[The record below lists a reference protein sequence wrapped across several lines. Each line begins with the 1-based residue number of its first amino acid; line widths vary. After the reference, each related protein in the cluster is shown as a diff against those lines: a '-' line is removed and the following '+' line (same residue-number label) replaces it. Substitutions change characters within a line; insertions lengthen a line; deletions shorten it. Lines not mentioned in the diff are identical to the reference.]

1 MNVNSWLKKAKTK
14 IAAIDAELIAL
25 MMLEEKDRTQ
35 LVLRGE
41 QEIPKRAQQV
51 MDGMVDARERGLPL
65 AYILGE
71 KEFYGRSFKVNAH
84 VLIPRPESEA
94 LIEVVKELKPQPR
107 TILDMGTGSGCL
119 AVTLALETKAR
130 VTAADISPLALRVAA
145 INAVELGARLEIVQS
160 DLMSNLGKEKFD
172 LIVANLPY
180 VDVHWDWCG
189 AELRYEPGIA
199 LYAGDGGLELVKK
212 LIKQVKGRCKKLLL
226 EIDPSQRTRLMRFA
240 RRHGFKRV
248 KTEGFALLLE
258 AEP

>member
-119 AVTLALETKAR
+119 AVTLA
-130 VTAADISPLALRVAA
+130 
-145 INAVELGARLEIVQS
+145 
-160 DLMSNLGKEKFD
+160 
-172 LIVANLPY
+172 
-180 VDVHWDWCG
+180 
-189 AELRYEPGIA
+189 
-199 LYAGDGGLELVKK
+199 
-212 LIKQVKGRCKKLLL
+212 
-226 EIDPSQRTRLMRFA
+226 
-240 RRHGFKRV
+240 
-248 KTEGFALLLE
+248 
-258 AEP
+258 